1 MLAFRAVEITLED
14 AKLFLAR
21 TPAVLRAMVGGLP
34 DRWLDVNEGEGTF
47 TVRDVL
53 GHFIS
58 GEGDADG
65 ADWIPRFRM
74 ILAHGEA
81 RAFVAFDRTA
91 FRARW
96 AKASVTE
103 LLDAFASARAGSLA
117 LFDSLGITAA
127 DFARTGRHP
136 DFGRVTLGQLLATW
150 VAHDF
155 THVSQ
160 ITRVIAKQYADAVG
174 PWRERLRV
182 VRA

>member
-1 MLAFRAVEITLED
+1 MDLTLED
-14 AKLFLAR
+14 ARSFLAR
-21 TPAVLRAMVGGLP
+21 TPAVLRGMVTGLP

-53 GHFIS
+53 GHLVT
-58 GEGDADG
+58 GEGDAEG

-74 ILAHGEA
+74 ILEHGES
-81 RAFVAFDRTA
+81 RPFVPFDRLM
-91 FRARW
+91 FRTRW
-96 AKASVTE
+96 GRAGAAE
-103 LLDAFASARAGSLA
+103 LLDAFTAARAGSLA
-117 LFDSLGITAA
+117 LFDGLGLTPA
-127 DFARTGRHP
+127 DLARTGTHP

-160 ITRVIAKQYADAVG
+160 ITRVIAKQYAEAVG

-182 VRA
+182 VRG